1 MKNLNPYNLVS
12 IDFYDELVRTK
23 RNTSLNPNYKNRLAI
38 YRADIATNFIQYDS
52 SYTDNTLTE
61 MNPDGCKAT
70 KKTDLLSLYSYG
82 NSVISMLKIK
92 LTTTEFNRVENTCQ
106 NCTIG
111 EVSSFDHFLPKD
123 EFPEFSVH
131 PKNLI
136 PSCSKCNGKK
146 SIVWREGINS
156 MFLNLYLDNLPDD
169 QYLFVDINYNMD
181 LDFTFNVDNRNQI
194 PPALFSIIESHYRRL
209 DLTQRFKENSN
220 KVVSELTN
228 SINSVKNKLPRIEI
242 INSVIESE
250 KSNVAIYG
258 SNYWQSI
265 LKISLVY
272 NDKFMDSFYI

>member
-1 MKNLNPYNLVS
+1 MKNLKPYDLVS

-23 RNTSLNPNYKNRLAI
+23 RNPSLNPNYKDRLTT
-38 YRADIATNFIQYDS
+38 YRADIGTNFIEYDS
-52 SYTDNTLTE
+52 SFIGNTLTA
-61 MNPDGCKAT
+61 MTPNGCDAAKT
-70 KKTDLLSLYSYG
+70 TDLLSLYSYG
-82 NSVISMLKIK
+82 NSVISKLKIK
-92 LTTTEFNRVENTCQ
+92 LTTTAFNRVENTCQ

-146 SIVWREGINS
+146 SIIWREGTNS
-156 MFLNLYLDNLPDD
+156 IFLNLYLDELPDD

-181 LDFTFNVDNRNQI
+181 LDFTFSVDNRNQI

-228 SINSVKNKLPRIEI
+228 SINSFKNRLSRVKI
-242 INSVIESE
+242 IDSIIESE
-250 KSNVAIYG
+250 NSNIALYG

-265 LKISLVY
+265 LKIALVQN
-272 NDKFMDSFYI
+272 NDFMDSLFI

>member
-1 MKNLNPYNLVS
+1 MKNLNPYELVS

-23 RNTSLNPNYKNRLAI
+23 KNTKLNPNYKDRLAN
-38 YRADIATNFIQYDS
+38 YRVNIGTNFVQYDS
-52 SYTDNTLTE
+52 NYNDKTLTV
-61 MNPDGCKAT
+61 MTPNGCNAEKT
-70 KKTDLLSLYSYG
+70 KDLLSLYSYS
-82 NSVISMLKIK
+82 NSVISKLKIK

-146 SIVWREGINS
+146 SIIWREGTNS
-156 MFLNLYLDNLPDD
+156 IFLNLYLDELPDN
-169 QYLFVDINYNMD
+169 QYLFVDINHNMD
-181 LDFTFNVDNRNQI
+181 LAYTYNIDNRNQI
-194 PPALFSIIESHYRRL
+194 DPTLFRIIESHYKRL
-209 DLTQRFKENSN
+209 DLTQRFKENSY

-228 SINSVKNKLPRIEI
+228 TINSFKNRLSRVEIIDSIIEI
-242 INSVIESE
+242 ENSNI
-250 KSNVAIYG
+250 ALYG

-265 LKISLVY
+265 LKIALVQN
-272 NDKFMDSFYI
+272 NDFMNQLFI